1 MRQNLAQQRKPRTK
15 NTPSSIYK
23 CVCRDKRGA
32 VWVVHVRGVYG
43 GSYQNERDAAL
54 AADALMVKVYGEF
67 ALTNKM
73 LGLLP

>member
-1 MRQNLAQQRKPRTK
+1 
-15 NTPSSIYK
+15 
-23 CVCRDKRGA
+23 